1 MGQRKNR
8 NWWGLKTQ
16 LSNIKSGIWLL
27 HRATTPTSPF
37 SPDGTSET
45 PRNTKYFPSSPV
57 GWSVQEE
64 TFSDQKSSVFSVQSS
79 PSPHSQCL
87 SSYGLPGLGPKL
99 KGCHLPPL
107 WQTWPITSFPHHHQ
121 KSDTQ
126 TYLSTTCWYFN
137 HQHLSVLASTEGTS
151 LLFDPCTNDYSVRA
165 FPVVTAD
172 CSRSQALGGHRGVLG
187 ESLGEL
193 EESFRISSSAIGWFS
208 FFFSFW
214 GWWQKTSIFYFF
226 PFLFLPSFCWRVDFT
241 FPLRIC
247 IW

>member
-1 MGQRKNR
+1 M
-8 NWWGLKTQ
+8 
-16 LSNIKSGIWLL
+16 
-27 HRATTPTSPF
+27 
-37 SPDGTSET
+37 
-45 PRNTKYFPSSPV
+45 

-64 TFSDQKSSVFSVQSS
+64 TFSDQKSSVLSVQSS

-87 SSYGLPGLGPKL
+87 GSYGLPGLGPKL
-99 KGCHLPPL
+99 KGCHLPPFSH
-107 WQTWPITSFPHHHQ
+107 TWPIPFFPRHYQ
-121 KSDTQ
+121 KTDTQ
-126 TYLSTTCWYFN
+126 TYLFTTCWYFN

-226 PFLFLPSFCWRVDFT
+226 PFLFLPSFCWRVDFDLPHELLYLVRKQSHPERHYWGRIGRRT
-241 FPLRIC
+241 LREWVC
-247 IW
+247 IEEGFCARQGHGGGWRRGTWVE

>member
-1 MGQRKNR
+1 MIKVRYICFNFMFLYSLAVFISLPKGRPEEEQKFSSLQLSSVAQSCPTLCNPM
-8 NWWGLKTQ
+8 NGSIWWGLKTQ

-99 KGCHLPPL
+99 KGCHLPPFSH
-107 WQTWPITSFPHHHQ
+107 TWPIPFFPRHYQ
-121 KSDTQ
+121 KTDTQ
-126 TYLSTTCWYFN
+126 TYLFTTCWYFS
-137 HQHLSVLASTEGTS
+137 HRHLTVLASTEGTISVVWS
-151 LLFDPCTNDYSVRA
+151 LHKWLVCQGFSYND
-165 FPVVTAD
+165 
-172 CSRSQALGGHRGVLG
+172 SRLLKVSGSR
-187 ESLGEL
+187 
-193 EESFRISSSAIGWFS
+193 
-208 FFFSFW
+208 
-214 GWWQKTSIFYFF
+214 
-226 PFLFLPSFCWRVDFT
+226 
-241 FPLRIC
+241 
-247 IW
+247 